1 MVFPSSAKSTQ
12 KTAFAFCICHN
23 FRVMTGL
30 CQYSSPG
37 GGKPRHYISAL
48 FAQYRP
54 VSRLNGLSLDY
65 RIGLDLYQP
74 VRVDEA
80 YNLHYSVRRPD
91 FCKEFAVYPAHALPI
106 FYILS
111 SFLRGFPAPAR
122 RSSSSTNMPFS
133 RR

>member
-1 MVFPSSAKSTQ
+1 MA
-12 KTAFAFCICHN
+12 
-23 FRVMTGL
+23 GL
-30 CQYSSPG
+30 YKYTSG
-37 GGKPRHYISAL
+37 GGANPRHYISAL